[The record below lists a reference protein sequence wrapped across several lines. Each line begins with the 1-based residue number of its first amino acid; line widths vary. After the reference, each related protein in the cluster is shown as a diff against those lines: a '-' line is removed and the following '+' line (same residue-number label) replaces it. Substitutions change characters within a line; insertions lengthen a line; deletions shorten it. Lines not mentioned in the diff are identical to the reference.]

1 MARAEDGKELRA
13 VAVHLP
19 NGIDL
24 RLMDGDDFRRTELL
38 RDALALQ
45 AKAEE
50 WKAKLA
56 AAGWT

>member
-1 MARAEDGKELRA
+1 MSPFTCRTAS
-13 VAVHLP
+13 
-19 NGIDL
+19 DL
-24 RLMDGDDFRRTELL
+24 RLMDGDDFRRTVLL